1 MEGITRVKSRKFAVR
16 IVRLY
21 QFLCNERK
29 EFVLSKQLLRSGTGI
44 GANLAEAECA
54 ISKKDFLSKIYIAL
68 KECSE
73 TLYWLDLLKDT
84 SFLTEEMHASI
95 YRDGEEGCRRRDRC
109 DSRPPRDRLSA
120 NASASDRFSE
130 SAYKAARFTASR
142 TARSSLTVRFK
153 FSRSDAFPCKRYSCS

>member
-84 SFLTEEMHASI
+84 SFLMEEMHASI
-95 YRDGEEGCRRRDRC
+95 YRDGEELK
-109 DSRPPRDRLSA
+109 RLLTSTTKTV
-120 NASASDRFSE
+120 SLQIKK
-130 SAYKAARFTASR
+130 YT
-142 TARSSLTVRFK
+142 SSLSTWFL
-153 FSRSDAFPCKRYSCS
+153 FPNRKLK

>member
-84 SFLTEEMHASI
+84 SFLMEEMHASI
-95 YRDGEEGCRRRDRC
+95 YRDGE
-109 DSRPPRDRLSA
+109 
-120 NASASDRFSE
+120 
-130 SAYKAARFTASR
+130 
-142 TARSSLTVRFK
+142 
-153 FSRSDAFPCKRYSCS
+153 